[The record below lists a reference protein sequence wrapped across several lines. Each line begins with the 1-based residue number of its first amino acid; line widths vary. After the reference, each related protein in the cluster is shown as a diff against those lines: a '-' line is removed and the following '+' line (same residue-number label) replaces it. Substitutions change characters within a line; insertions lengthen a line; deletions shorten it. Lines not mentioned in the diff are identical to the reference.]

1 MDIAL
6 AGARFVLAA
15 VLAVAALTKL
25 ADRAGSVDAV
35 ENFGLPRALAAP
47 VGFLLPLAEITVA
60 GALLAG
66 ATAWWGAVGALLL
79 LVAFTLVIASNLVR
93 GRRPDCHCFGNLH
106 SAPVGWTTVARNG
119 LLAATAGFVVWQ
131 GRVDAGPGVLA
142 WLSGLTALQL
152 AILSGGVVIGG
163 IAVLEALVVVNLMR
177 QNGRLLVR
185 MDALEA
191 RLEGGGAASPEE
203 ETGAHSGLEMGSP
216 APDFTLPGLHGET
229 LTLHSLRAPGT
240 PVMLLF
246 SDPKCGPCNAL
257 MPEIARWQQD
267 HAGKL
272 RAALLNYGSAEDNR
286 AKSTEHGLVDVL
298 LQPDG
303 KVADSY
309 LIGGTPSAVLVNG
322 DGTIGSPPAA
332 GADAIRALV
341 ARTVG
346 SPALLPMAAPPP
358 PPKNSGNG
366 ASASAGLGDP
376 APSVELPDLTGK
388 KIKLARFRG
397 SETLLVFWNPGCG
410 FCQQML
416 GDLKEWEEDRPKGA
430 PKIVV
435 ISSGTA
441 ETNRAMGLRSPILLD
456 EGFAVAG
463 SFGAGGTPMAVL
475 LDVGGNV
482 SSEVVAGARGV
493 LDLAKGRRHGMDAA
507 AG

>member
-1 MDIAL
+1 MIDTAL
-6 AGARFVLAA
+6 LGARILLAV

-25 ADRAGSVDAV
+25 ADRTGSVDAV
-35 ENFGLPRALAAP
+35 ENFGLPRALAGP
-47 VGFLLPLAEITVA
+47 VGFLLPLVELAAA

-66 ATAWWGAVGALLL
+66 ATAWWGAVGAVLLL
-79 LVAFTLVIASNLVR
+79 LAFTVAIASNLVR

-106 SAPVGWTTVARNG
+106 SAPVGWMTVVRNG

-131 GRVDAGPGVLA
+131 GRVDAGPGA
-142 WLSGLTALQL
+142 WVWLTGLTALQL
-152 AILSGGVVIGG
+152 ASLSGAIVFGG
-163 IAVLEALVVVNLMR
+163 GAALGALLLVNLMR

-191 RLEGGGAASPEE
+191 RLEGTDQEDLDEVPHAQP
-203 ETGAHSGLEMGSP
+203 GLEMGSP
-216 APDFTLPGLHGET
+216 APDFSLPGLHGET
-229 LTLHSLRAPGT
+229 LTLHSLRASGL

-246 SDPKCGPCNAL
+246 SDPKCGPCNTL
-257 MPEIARWQQD
+257 MPEVTRWQQE
-267 HAGKL
+267 HSGKL
-272 RAALLNYGSAEDNR
+272 RVAFVNYGSVEDNR
-286 AKSTEHGLVDVL
+286 AKATEHGLVDVL

-309 LIGGTPSAVLVNG
+309 LVGGTPSAVLVNG
-322 DGTIGSPPAA
+322 DGTIGSSPAA
-332 GADAIRALV
+332 GADAIRALL

-346 SPALLPMAAPPP
+346 SPAPLPMAVPPP
-358 PPKNSGNG
+358 QNGSNG
-366 ASASAGLGDP
+366 ATASIGLGDP

-397 SETLLVFWNPGCG
+397 SETVLVFWNPGCG

-416 GDLKEWEEDRPKGA
+416 DDLKAWEATRPKSA

-435 ISSGTA
+435 VSSGTA

-463 SFGAGGTPMAVL
+463 SFGASGTPMAVL
-475 LDVGGNV
+475 LDVGGHV
-482 SSEVVAGARGV
+482 ASEVAAGARGV
-493 LDLAKGRRHGMDAA
+493 LELAKGRHHDIDAA